1 MIKIKDLN
9 FAYSRKSRIFEGISL
24 EIKQGY
30 VYGLLG
36 KNGVGKSTL
45 LKLITGLVF
54 PQKGSAMLF
63 DTEAKERNP
72 DVFQRIFFVPEEFTV
87 PPYSMLKYGRIF
99 GKFYPSFDMDKMF
112 DYLKD
117 FEVEVTDRLDKMS
130 MGQRKKAILSFAF
143 ACNTELLL
151 LDEPTNGLDIPSKQ
165 LFRKIVADSMSDDK
179 TIIMSTHQ
187 VREFDQLIDA
197 VIILENNEILLNE
210 GFESISEKLSFKY
223 LTDEQNVLYSENGI
237 HGKYGVVINEAKED
251 SEINIEALFN
261 AVIRNGDIIQKL
273 FNN

>member
-1 MIKIKDLN
+1 MIRIKNLD
-9 FAYSRKSRIFEGISL
+9 FSYSKKSRIFENINL

-54 PQKGSAMLF
+54 PQQGSAMLF
-63 DTEAKERNP
+63 GTEARERNP
-72 DVFQRIFFVPEEFTV
+72 DAFQKMFFVPEEFTV
-87 PPYSMLKYGRIF
+87 PAYSPMKYAEIF
-99 GKFYPSFDMDKMF
+99 GKFYPRFDMDKMV

-117 FEVEVTDRLDKMS
+117 FEVGATDKLDKMS

-165 LFRKIVADSMSDDK
+165 LFRKIVAEFMSEDK

-187 VREFDQLIDA
+187 VREFDQLINA
-197 VIILENNEILLNE
+197 VIILDNNEILLNE
-210 GFESISEKLSFKY
+210 SFEKISEKLSFKY
-223 LTDEQNVLYSENGI
+223 LTDEQNILYSENGI
-237 HGKYGVVINEAKED
+237 HGKYGVTINEASEET
-251 SEINIEALFN
+251 EINIEALFN
-261 AVIRNGDIIQKL
+261 TVIRNGDVIQKL
-273 FNN
+273 FND